1 MNVVVALNDGS
12 KIYPSYAPD
21 NANAILEF
29 YSNGVLDNSI
39 AGYVATFN
47 DGSVVAEGKVL

>member
-12 KIYPSYAPD
+12 QIYPSYAPD
-21 NANAILEF
+21 NTNSILAF
-29 YSNGVLDNSI
+29 YSEAVSTNQI

-47 DGSVVAEGKVL
+47 DGSVVAEGQVL